1 MTTKETVF
9 AQARTIT
16 DGVRVRDA
24 MSRTF
29 HNLHPAH
36 FAEHAAALLHRGYY
50 DDFPVV
56 RGGAVVGMLRQRDLL
71 QAIRLQHL
79 NVQVADL
86 MHRGCLE
93 VQENDLLSDAIVQM
107 KQCGCTTL
115 AVVRDGRIVGTLSQ
129 EHLDKWMTIQAALR
143 DHQSHLEIPLA
154 APSEART

>member
-1 MTTKETVF
+1 MIKKETVID
-9 AQARTIT
+9 QARRLTN
-16 DGVRVRDA
+16 GVRVRDA

-93 VQENDLLSDAIVQM
+93 VQEDDLLSDAIVQM

-129 EHLDKWMTIQAALR
+129 EHLDKWMIIQAALS
-143 DHQSHLEIPLA
+143 DNQSHFDSALTA
-154 APSEART
+154 SGEART